1 MEVLPSSKSMR
12 DNGKPDGEVQF
23 RQSILRSLNSDRES
37 IQTVGIPIRS
47 IVDYDIANMHVNIKP
62 TYNFLQDLQDQ
73 IDSNQEAGSKY
84 NTHVIDFEDLAKFG
98 AKFTKQA
105 GRYVSHEE
113 SIGNKQRI
121 DTFFK

>member
-12 DNGKPDGEVQF
+12 DNGKPDGAVQF
-23 RQSILRSLNSDRES
+23 RNSILRSLNSDREA

-47 IVDYDIANMHVNIKP
+47 IVDFDIANMHVNIKP
-62 TYNFLQDLQDQ
+62 GYNFLEDLQLQ
-73 IDSNQEAGSKY
+73 IDNNQDAKQF

-98 AKFTKQA
+98 AKFTKHA
-105 GRYVSHEE
+105 GKYVTDEKE
-113 SIGNKQRI
+113 VGNKQRI